1 VSVGRRIGRR
11 LTSAAIYLLSGAV
24 GVLAFIYPFFMTTAA
39 AAPDGVAH
47 SQDAP
52 LVTAALVGLSVIALL
67 VELQGRSLS
76 AKTVA
81 MLGVLVAVTSV
92 LRFLEVAFPM
102 PGGFSPI
109 FAPIIIAGYVFGGRF
124 GFLMGT
130 FTLLASALIT
140 GGVGPWLPYQM
151 FTAGW
156 AGLTAGWLR
165 QIEHA
170 STRFWSTPTTG
181 LSVDAGTGAGSSRRQ
196 GPGSALSATR
206 DTQQVSPA
214 RILILC
220 IFGFV
225 WGLLYGAIVNV
236 YFWPFAVGPVEQ
248 AWAPGIGLGETLARY
263 GTFYAVTSLAWDLA
277 RAVGNVA
284 LILVLGAPMIKTLE
298 RFRRRFNFEVAGT
311 DNESSAIKSQATQY
325 A

>member
-1 VSVGRRIGRR
+1 VRRLIGRK
-11 LTSAAIYLLSGAV
+11 LISAAIYLLSGAL
-24 GVLAFIYPFFMTTAA
+24 GVLAFIYPFFTPADAVTHQGM
-39 AAPDGVAH
+39 AH

-52 LVTAALVGLSVIALL
+52 LLTAALVGLSVVALL

-130 FTLLASALIT
+130 FTLLASGLIT

-156 AGLTAGWLR
+156 AGLSAGWLGR
-165 QIEHA
+165 M
-170 STRFWSTPTTG
+170 STWTNEQANKSRLTPHVSRFTPHVSRFTSSSLDVLI
-181 LSVDAGTGAGSSRRQ
+181 LSV
-196 GPGSALSATR
+196 
-206 DTQQVSPA
+206 
-214 RILILC
+214 
-220 IFGFV
+220 FGFI
-225 WGLLYGAIVNV
+225 WGLLYGAIMNI
-236 YFWPFAVGPVEQ
+236 YFWPFAVGPAEQ
-248 AWAPGIGLGETLARY
+248 TWAPGIGLGETLARY
-263 GTFYAVTSLAWDLA
+263 GVFYAVTSLAWDLA
-277 RAVGNVA
+277 RGAGNVA
-284 LILVLGAPMIKTLE
+284 LILVLGRPMIKALE
-298 RFRRRFNFEVAGT
+298 RFRRRFHFQVQEPPLRSLRLRPKGEHTMAEVDAHV
-311 DNESSAIKSQATQY
+311 
-325 A
+325 

>member
-1 VSVGRRIGRR
+1 VRRFVGG
-11 LTSAAIYLLSGAV
+11 AIYLLSGAL
-24 GVLAFIYPFFMTTAA
+24 GVLAFVYPFFMPAGA
-39 AAPDGVAH
+39 VAQRGIAH

-52 LVTAALVGLSVIALL
+52 LLTAALVALSVVALL
-67 VELQGRSLS
+67 IELQGRSLS

-130 FTLLASALIT
+130 FTLLASGLIT

-165 QIEHA
+165 QMRECANKHRSETRLTPHVSSFA
-170 STRFWSTPTTG
+170 SHVSK
-181 LSVDAGTGAGSSRRQ
+181 VDV
-196 GPGSALSATR
+196 LM
-206 DTQQVSPA
+206 
-214 RILILC
+214 LC
-220 IFGFV
+220 VFGFL
-225 WGLLYGAIVNV
+225 WGLLYGAIMNI
-236 YFWPFAVGPVEQ
+236 YFWPFAVGPAEQ
-248 AWAPGIGLGETLARY
+248 TWAPGISLGQTLARY
-263 GTFYAVTSLAWDLA
+263 GAFYVVTSLAWDLA
-277 RAVGNVA
+277 RAGGNVA
-284 LILVLGAPMIKTLE
+284 LILVLGQPMIKTLE
-298 RFRRRFNFEVAGT
+298 RFQRRFHFQVQQPHRVQETGFEAVEVETHA
-311 DNESSAIKSQATQY
+311 
-325 A
+325 

>member
-1 VSVGRRIGRR
+1 VRKLIGG
-11 LTSAAIYLLSGAV
+11 AIYLLSGAL
-24 GVLAFIYPFFMTTAA
+24 GVLAFIYPFFVPAA
-39 AAPDGVAH
+39 ASERGMAH

-52 LVTAALVGLSVIALL
+52 LLTAALVGLSVVALL

-109 FAPIIIAGYVFGGRF
+109 FAPIIISGYVFGGRF

-130 FTLLASALIT
+130 FTLLASALIM

-165 QIEHA
+165 RIADA
-170 STRFWSTPTTG
+170 SLRQRSARAAGLNTSFGTRIAPSTHDTSRSTF
-181 LSVDAGTGAGSSRRQ
+181 GASRSIQRV
-196 GPGSALSATR
+196 TR
-206 DTQQVSPA
+206 SN
-214 RILILC
+214 ILMLC
-220 IFGFV
+220 VFGFI
-225 WGLLYGAIVNV
+225 WGLLYGAIINV
-236 YFWPFAVGPVEQ
+236 YFWPFALGPVEQ
-248 AWAPGIGLGETLARY
+248 TWAPGIGLGETLARY
-263 GTFYAVTSLAWDLA
+263 GAFYVVTSLAWDLA

-284 LILVLGAPMIKTLE
+284 LILVLGAPMVKALE
-298 RFRRRFNFEVAGT
+298 RFRRRFNFEVGGAGPET
-311 DNESSAIKSQATQY
+311 SASKVEARIY